1 MSKLNDIEK
10 RVVKEAF
17 AKYSEG
23 TTGLV
28 KDLADQTLAKIV
40 NESAPKTRGKKSQGE
55 SK

>member
-10 RVVKEAF
+10 RVTKEAF

-23 TTGLV
+23 STGLV

-40 NESAPKTRGKKSQGE
+40 NEAPKTARTNKAE